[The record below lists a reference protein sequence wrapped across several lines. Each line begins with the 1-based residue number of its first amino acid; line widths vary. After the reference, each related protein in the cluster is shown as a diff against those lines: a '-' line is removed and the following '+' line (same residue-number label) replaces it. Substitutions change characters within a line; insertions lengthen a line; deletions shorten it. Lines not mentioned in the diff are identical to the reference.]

1 MPSSHHAHE
10 DRAVHDRHSDQRPR
24 LTPMNHSRDRHLFS
38 NRDDVARHDVRRGQL
53 TEVVARIHHP
63 QQVEFTH
70 QTDTRP
76 IVFHDRE
83 APTVS
88 LSHDVGDGGSLR
100 PRADRE
106 DRVLETTTA

>member
-1 MPSSHHAHE
+1 
-10 DRAVHDRHSDQRPR
+10 
-24 LTPMNHSRDRHLFS
+24 
-38 NRDDVARHDVRRGQL
+38 L